1 MRQKREQTLTTRG
14 QIRKQTLTK
23 RIRKTIG
30 QIETNLLNRQQN
42 RTGMFKRTSQKKRKK
57 QKNEQNRL

>member
-42 RTGMFKRTSQKKRKK
+42 RYV
-57 QKNEQNRL
+57 QKNKPKEKKKTRKNLQNRL